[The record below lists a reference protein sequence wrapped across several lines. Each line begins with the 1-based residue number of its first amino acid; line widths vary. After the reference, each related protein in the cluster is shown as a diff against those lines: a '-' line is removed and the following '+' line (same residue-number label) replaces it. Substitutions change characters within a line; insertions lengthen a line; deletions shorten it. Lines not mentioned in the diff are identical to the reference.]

1 MTNRILLAIGG
12 SLLLSCSEY
21 GYTSKIQTDVF
32 QQVRRNTVDILLVVD
47 NSCSMWEEQDKLAAN
62 FEHFITAFSGVD
74 VDWQIGVVSTD
85 TFRAEVPGALLG
97 GSDEVVLEACKFCNF
112 DVEMTD
118 SGGDGWGDAFLR
130 LSIDGVESRD
140 ISLADLESGSDVIDF
155 TCGEDMTLEY
165 FAGSNDDDHGFVL
178 TDTDG
183 LTVWDTEEDG
193 LTNGD
198 MRTFA
203 CPLGGR
209 VINQVQWDMDWPTQ
223 EGVALQLSTDSYT
236 SNGGAIVGNWC
247 AATEI
252 YGDGDFGTPGIENQL
267 CDPSST
273 PWTPPAASGE
283 THEPGVGDV
292 LITEIM
298 MDPSSVSDQL
308 GEWVELSNVS
318 EHILDLS
325 GLMITDEGQN
335 MAVLPNG
342 TLLEHGQRLV
352 VGRSSDSTQNG
363 GLDIDVDVAADMTLN
378 NSVTFIRSDMDS
390 ASEIFAENV
399 VLGVTGSGIEMGLE
413 SARLA
418 TSEPLLSEDNA
429 GFLREDANLSLIFV
443 SDEDDYSPN
452 SAHTYLRHFTDLKG
466 PEAYRDHSR
475 VRVSAVVGKDKPP
488 YEGEFSC
495 ESPDGVG
502 AFGPRY
508 IELATRT
515 EGALESI
522 CDDDFSRIATELGLN
537 ASGLNLE
544 FALSTPADNTTL
556 SVRLYAEESE
566 ESFIKEL
573 VQDQDYTYILERNS
587 LLFEI
592 ESLPPSEAY
601 IVVEYRVLP
610 EGANLTGSGSGDT
623 ASSEGGE

>member
-1 MTNRILLAIGG
+1 MSIL
-12 SLLLSCSEY
+12 
-21 GYTSKIQTDVF
+21 
-32 QQVRRNTVDILLVVD
+32 
-47 NSCSMWEEQDKLAAN
+47 
-62 FEHFITAFSGVD
+62 
-74 VDWQIGVVSTD
+74 
-85 TFRAEVPGALLG
+85 
-97 GSDEVVLEACKFCNF
+97 
-112 DVEMTD
+112 
-118 SGGDGWGDAFLR
+118 
-130 LSIDGVESRD
+130 
-140 ISLADLESGSDVIDF
+140 
-155 TCGEDMTLEY
+155 
-165 FAGSNDDDHGFVL
+165 GSNDDEHGFVL

-183 LTVWDTEEDG
+183 LVVWDTSDDG
-193 LTNGD
+193 LLNGD
-198 MRTFA
+198 ETS
-203 CPLGGR
+203 CPLGGH
-209 VINQVQWDMDWPTQ
+209 VINQVQWDMDWPTE
-223 EGVALQLSTDSYT
+223 EGIALQLSPDAFTA
-236 SNGGAIVGNWC
+236 NGGAIVGNWC
-247 AATEI
+247 LATES
-252 YGDGDFGTPGIENQL
+252 YGDGDLGTPGEPNQL
-267 CDPSST
+267 CDQTST
-273 PWTPPAASGE
+273 PWSPPTPSGE

-298 MDPSSVSDQL
+298 MDPAFVSDQF
-308 GEWVELSNVS
+308 GEWVELTNVS
-318 EHILDLS
+318 EHDLDLS
-325 GLMITDEGQN
+325 GLMVADEGRN

-342 TLLEHGQRLV
+342 TLLAHGQSIV
-352 VGRSSDSTQNG
+352 VGRTMDQAING
-363 GLDIDVDVAADMTLN
+363 GVEVDVNLGSDMTLN
-378 NSVTFIRSDMDS
+378 NALRFIRSDTDS

-399 VLGVTGSGIEMGLE
+399 VLGTSGSGIEMGLE

-429 GFLREDANLSLIFV
+429 GFLRENANLSLIFV

-488 YEGEFSC
+488 YDGEFSC

-556 SVRLYAEESE
+556 SVKLYAEESE

-573 VQDQDYTYILERNS
+573 VQGEDYVYILERNA

-592 ESLPPSEAY
+592 ETCRVRSLY
-601 IVVEYRVLP
+601 CCRVP
-610 EGANLTGSGSGDT
+610 C
-623 ASSEGGE
+623 ASRRSQLRWAWR